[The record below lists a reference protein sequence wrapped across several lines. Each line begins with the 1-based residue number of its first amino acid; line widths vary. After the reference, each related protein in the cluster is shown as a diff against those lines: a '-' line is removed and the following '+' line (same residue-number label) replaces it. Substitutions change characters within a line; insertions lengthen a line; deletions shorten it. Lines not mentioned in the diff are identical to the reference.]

1 MKLPIFRNA
10 SKFNRNALL
19 LMLLTL
25 VAQSIPIVASPVLTR
40 LYSPEDFG
48 VFAFYVGII
57 QILSVLITAKY
68 ELAIV
73 LPKRRSHAYQLTVLT
88 IMITFFLSLILFLI
102 FWILEKEIIYIFNNP
117 KLTEYIF
124 LIPANVFL
132 IGLGSS
138 LYYWFNREGNY
149 SSMGNS
155 RIIQSGGTS
164 VIQLLLGIMSQ
175 LESLGLIL
183 GRILGRFLS
192 IIFMLQR
199 FIKDKE
205 RDDNYK
211 LSVLKFKSLLRV
223 FKSFPKYALPS
234 SLLSEAL
241 SYFLL
246 IYLNIFFTQSIAGFY
261 LLVQQVLG
269 VSITI
274 ISGSI
279 GDVFRQVASKSYG
292 SRGECRKEFVDT
304 LKKLL
309 LISVIPFTVLFFI
322 APDLFSFLFGIE
334 WRQAGVYAQILAPK
348 FFLQFIA
355 IPLDNVFIIAKEL
368 KMQLYFQI
376 FSFVMMLIAMLAGYF
391 SQDIHATILFYSIT
405 FSITYIVQI
414 AATWRLS
421 QGKTIVPQQFNTTI

>member
-1 MKLPIFRNA
+1 MILSRLRNT

-25 VAQSIPIVASPVLTR
+25 VAQSIPVLVSPVLTR
-40 LYSPEDFG
+40 LYTPEDFG
-48 VFAFYVGII
+48 IFAFYVGII

-73 LPKRRSHAYQLTVLT
+73 LPKRRNHAYQLTILT
-88 IMITFFLSLILFLI
+88 ITITFFLSVILFLI
-102 FWILEKEIIYIFNNP
+102 FWILEKEIIHILNNP

-138 LYYWFNREGNY
+138 LYYWFNREENY
-149 SSMGNS
+149 SRMGNS
-155 RIIQSGGTS
+155 RIIQSGGAS
-164 VIQLLLGIMSQ
+164 VIQVFLGIMSQ
-175 LESLGLIL
+175 LEYLGLVL

-192 IIFMLQR
+192 VIFMLQR
-199 FIKDKE
+199 FIKE
-205 RDDNYK
+205 RDDNYR
-211 LSVLKFKSLLRV
+211 LPVLKFKSLLRV

-234 SLLSEAL
+234 SMLSEAL

-246 IYLNIFFTQSIAGFY
+246 IYLNLFFTQSIAGFY

-274 ISGSI
+274 VSGSI
-279 GDVFRQVASKSYG
+279 GDVFRQVASKSYASG
-292 SRGECRKEFVDT
+292 GECRKEFVGT

-309 LISVIPFTVLFFI
+309 SISVIPFTVLFFI
-322 APDLFSFLFGIE
+322 APDFFSFLFGIE

-391 SQDIHATILFYSIT
+391 SQDIHVTILFYSIA
-405 FSITYIVQI
+405 FSITYIIQI
-414 AATWRLS
+414 AATWKLA
-421 QGKTIVPQQFNTTI
+421 QGK